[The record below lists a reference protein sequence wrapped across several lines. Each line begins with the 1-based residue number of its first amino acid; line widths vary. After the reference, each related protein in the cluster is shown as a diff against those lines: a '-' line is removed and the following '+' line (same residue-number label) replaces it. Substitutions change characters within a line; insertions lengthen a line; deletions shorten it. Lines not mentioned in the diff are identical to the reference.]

1 MTKAVW
7 SGIVV
12 AILLVVLFSTNVF
25 AQTTATANVTATA
38 AVAAKARLEITGAV
52 AFADAD
58 PETVATIDASSAL
71 DVTVRARTGPAETV
85 TLTVIAGDDLK
96 TAASDVIAIN
106 NLTWTVTGAGFA
118 GGTASKAAAQ
128 SVGSWTGSGTRSG
141 TQSYKLTNSWAYATG
156 NYSVTLTY
164 TLSAP

>member
-7 SGIVV
+7 SGIVAI

-38 AVAAKARLEITGAV
+38 AVAAKARLEIVGAV

-58 PETVATIDASSAL
+58 PETVATIDASAL
-71 DVTVRARTGPAETV
+71 DVTVKARTGPAETV

-96 TAASDVIAIN
+96 TAAADVIAIN
-106 NLTWTVTGAGFA
+106 NLTWTVTGGGFA

-128 SVGSWTGSGTRSG
+128 SVGSWTGSGTRTG
-141 TQSYKLTNSWAYATG
+141 TQTYRLTNSWAYATG

-164 TLSAP
+164 TLTAP